1 MIAFLTILLSCQKT
15 GADLWVSVSQVQ
27 RTEAKVSFVVT
38 VQRGELPAL
47 ITVNINNGST
57 NVISEKTV
65 VTSREPVLIKYE
77 NPKITTQSGVWVYWS
92 NKNSTGI
99 TGIKL

>member
-15 GADLWVSVSQVQ
+15 GADLWVSVTQVQ
-27 RTEAKVSFVVT
+27 REEAKISFVVT

-47 ITVNINNGST
+47 ITVNINNSST
-57 NVISEKTV
+57 NIISEKTLI
-65 VTSREPVLIKYE
+65 TTHEPVLIKYE
-77 NPKITTQSGVWVYWS
+77 NPKITMQSGVWIYWS

-99 TGIKL
+99 TGMKL